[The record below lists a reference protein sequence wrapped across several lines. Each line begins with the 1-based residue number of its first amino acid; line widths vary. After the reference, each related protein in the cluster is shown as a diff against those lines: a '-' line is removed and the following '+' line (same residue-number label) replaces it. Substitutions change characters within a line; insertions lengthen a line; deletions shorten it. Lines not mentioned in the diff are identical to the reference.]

1 MTDPST
7 SPAIRPRRLGQL
19 LRRLLDIYS
28 PSGKEGE
35 ILDYL
40 RSYLRRHG
48 LPTIE
53 QPLDGHRY
61 NLLVLPPDT
70 DIRLLLVGHVD
81 TVAAHELD
89 DFGHEEQGDR
99 ILGLGAA
106 DMKGGCAA
114 MVEAFISLWESGC
127 HTPPVGLALVVGE
140 EEDGDGTR
148 RLVRDYHFPWAL
160 IGEPTN
166 LQPCLSHYG
175 YVEIELTT
183 RGQRMHASL
192 ANLAPNPIE
201 SMLHLLLK
209 ISQFL
214 RCEHPEIVYNIRE
227 CASSPSGF
235 AVPERCSAWLD
246 LHLPPQAP
254 LGEITLEIEEIV
266 SCERHL
272 KPDFDGS
279 IRFTTIHAGYE
290 LPEKG
295 AIIESLKAVFAQH
308 SMKWMPQP
316 FRSHSDA
323 NLFWAAGV
331 KPVLLGCGAL
341 EQAHAPEESVS
352 FEQVLVAARLY
363 LNTMLHLIKH

>member
-1 MTDPST
+1 MTDPT
-7 SPAIRPRRLGQL
+7 SPPTVRARRLRQL

-28 PSGKEGE
+28 PSGKEEE

-40 RSYLRRHG
+40 RGYLRRHG

-53 QPLDGHRY
+53 QPLEGHRY
-61 NLLVLPPDT
+61 NLLVLPPET
-70 DIRLLLVGHVD
+70 DIRLVLVGHVD
-81 TVAAHELD
+81 TVVAHDLD

-99 ILGLGAA
+99 VVGLGAA

-114 MVEAFISLWESGC
+114 MVEATISLWESGYRR
-127 HTPPVGLALVVGE
+127 PPVGLALVVGE
-140 EEDGDGTR
+140 EEEGDGAR
-148 RLVRDYHFPWAL
+148 KLVRDYHFPWAL

-175 YVEIELTT
+175 YVEIHLAT

-192 ANLAPNPIE
+192 ANLALNPIE

-209 ISQFL
+209 LSHFL

-227 CASSPSGF
+227 CVSSPSGF
-235 AVPERCSAWLD
+235 AVPERCDAWLD

-254 LGEITLEIEEIV
+254 LGAITLEIEDIV
-266 SCERHL
+266 AWEHAAN
-272 KPDFDGS
+272 PDFDGN
-279 IRFTTIHAGYE
+279 IQFVTIHAGYE
-290 LPEKG
+290 LPDKG
-295 AIIESLKAVFAQH
+295 MIVESLKATFKKH
-308 SMKWMPQP
+308 SLQWQPHP

-323 NLFWAAGV
+323 NLLWAAGI
-331 KPVLLGCGAL
+331 KPVLLGCGGL

-352 FEQVLVAARLY
+352 FEQVLLAARLY
-363 LNTMLHLIKH
+363 LDAMLSLIAS